1 MSAGQMI
8 EVRGLTKRYG
18 ATLAVGG
25 LSFTVRAGLVT
36 GSWAHGAGKTTT
48 MRLILGLGRPTG
60 GEATLGG
67 RRYQDLPAPLSEV
80 GACSTARPCTPGG
93 VPAAS

>member
-25 LSFTVRAGLVT
+25 LSFTVRPGLVT
-36 GSWAHGAGKTTT
+36 GFLGPDGAGKTTA
-48 MRLILGLGRPTG
+48 MRLILGLDRPIG
-60 GEATLGG
+60 AEATLGG
-67 RRYQDLPAPLSEV
+67 RRYQDL
-80 GACSTARPCTPGG
+80 GT
-93 VPAAS
+93 

>member
-18 ATLAVGG
+18 VTPAVDG
-25 LSFTVRAGLVT
+25 LSFTVRPGLVT
-36 GSWAHGAGKTTT
+36 GFLGRNGAGKTTT
-48 MRLILGLGRPTG
+48 MRLILRLDRPAS

-67 RRYQDLPAPLSEV
+67 RRYQDL
-80 GACSTARPCTPGG
+80 GT
-93 VPAAS
+93 